1 MKKSKL
7 LFLIVLLMAAIAG
20 ALFGVIVND
29 RFTISV
35 VAIIAFVI
43 ILCDDIYKKHQLRNP
58 VVIRMGKVK

>member
-7 LFLIVLLMAAIAG
+7 LFLVVLLIAAIAG

-35 VAIIAFVI
+35 VAIITFVI
-43 ILCDDIYKKHQLRNP
+43 ILCDDIYKKHQLQKS
-58 VVIRMGKVK
+58 VVIRMGKIK